1 MTSNLRKC
9 LLLQRNQFF
18 LRKNKFLEEL
28 QLENTS
34 SNVLGFLQMNS
45 AWYIFKTHTRD
56 FESYLKVLR
65 NLQNKICMIVE
76 TRYFPFSNYLKND
89 KKCWKLQARVF
100 NVCQVLFIH
109 EKWDTF
115 SDVSLRLVKR
125 PGLFV
130 KINVSVKKCDFEFFS
145 FFLLWYRI
153 YKNWTIVTCFFY
165 KLNVYKHVQPEISG
179 RNKHMLNI
187 LASLETASLL
197 FSCLK
202 SKTCNGKICICF
214 YSITNIIV
222 FGNNHRKVV
231 LENSCF

>member
-1 MTSNLRKC
+1 MTSNLWKC

-89 KKCWKLQARVF
+89 KKC
-100 NVCQVLFIH
+100 
-109 EKWDTF
+109 
-115 SDVSLRLVKR
+115 
-125 PGLFV
+125 
-130 KINVSVKKCDFEFFS
+130 
-145 FFLLWYRI
+145 
-153 YKNWTIVTCFFY
+153 
-165 KLNVYKHVQPEISG
+165 
-179 RNKHMLNI
+179 
-187 LASLETASLL
+187 
-197 FSCLK
+197 
-202 SKTCNGKICICF
+202 
-214 YSITNIIV
+214 
-222 FGNNHRKVV
+222 
-231 LENSCF
+231 